1 MERLLSDEI
10 SHANLAQRL
19 FVSLVLKAA
28 ILLQL
33 VKTAWERSLNPAH
46 LSDCLFLE
54 VAKVQSVEVGDC
66 WVLFPYLLT

>member
-1 MERLLSDEI
+1 MAELDGKVVVKGRDEI

-19 FVSLVLKAA
+19 IVSLVLKAA

-54 VAKVQSVEVGDC
+54 V
-66 WVLFPYLLT
+66 L